1 MSRRYTLNNS
11 SQPSGSTGTS
21 TGSTAP
27 TSPAPAN
34 SGGKTPNSQ
43 KSVSPGILLGI
54 SGGWLVARMFL
65 LGGSLWILEIIA
77 VIIAAGIAH
86 SKGGKGQ
93 KVTSKII
100 IILAVLNFFIP
111 GFNSWVKGI
120 RDNQLNPSPPE
131 QSTQQ
136 EQVAPAPVEE
146 TISTERVVVSGRK
159 ITLTGD
165 GTYTVPTGRKSLC
178 FTAMGKTDGSEISD
192 QTVEIEYKGEKLR
205 YSSLG
210 SKCLI
215 FPDNIVG
222 KIKVDFFPGKSWGEE
237 PVLSNMY
244 KRYRTMPGGQGD
256 WPVIRIGE

>member
-1 MSRRYTLNNS
+1 MFFDIITMSPRRYSLNNS
-11 SQPSGSTGTS
+11 SRPSGSTETS

-120 RDNQLNPSPPE
+120 RDNQLNPPEEMSPIVINRDGEYELPNRPLKVCF
-131 QSTQQ
+131 TMTGDPVKNFYVDQQ
-136 EQVAPAPVEE
+136 VIIEGIWQEVQRGTGCKNLPDSVNGKKVK
-146 TISTERVVVSGRK
+146 ISLGIPGKQYTAEIKNKWGLGEAINNEYDYYRVVGVSAYPIIQAR
-159 ITLTGD
+159 
-165 GTYTVPTGRKSLC
+165 
-178 FTAMGKTDGSEISD
+178 
-192 QTVEIEYKGEKLR
+192 
-205 YSSLG
+205 
-210 SKCLI
+210 
-215 FPDNIVG
+215 
-222 KIKVDFFPGKSWGEE
+222 
-237 PVLSNMY
+237 
-244 KRYRTMPGGQGD
+244 
-256 WPVIRIGE
+256 

>member
-1 MSRRYTLNNS
+1 MFFDIITMSPRRYSLNNS
-11 SQPSGSTGTS
+11 SRPSGSTGTS

-27 TSPAPAN
+27 TPAAAPAN

-93 KVTSKII
+93 KVTAKII

-146 TISTERVVVSGRK
+146 EVDKRAILPVSKKYILLKRNG
-159 ITLTGD
+159 
-165 GTYTVPTGRKSLC
+165 
-178 FTAMGKTDGSEISD
+178 
-192 QTVEIEYKGEKLR
+192 QYKV
-205 YSSLG
+205 S
-210 SKCLI
+210 
-215 FPDNIVG
+215 
-222 KIKVDFFPGKSWGEE
+222 PGKYKVCISWLGDKTGYYNQGVKLNNEE
-237 PVLSNMY
+237 FIATGSSCVQKEINTEFINVEFINPPQIEVDTYLMMRNS
-244 KRYRTMPGGQGD
+244 KGGQGVY
-256 WPVIRIGE
+256 PFVEKLN

>member
-1 MSRRYTLNNS
+1 MFFDIITMSPRRYSLNNS
-11 SQPSGSTGTS
+11 SRPSGSTGTS

-27 TSPAPAN
+27 TPAAAPAN

-93 KVTSKII
+93 KVTAKII

-120 RDNQLNPSPPE
+120 RDNQLNPPGEMSPIVINRDGEYELPNRPLKVCF
-131 QSTQQ
+131 TMTGD
-136 EQVAPAPVEE
+136 PVKNFYLDNRVNINGTIFVKREDGCQDLPKTVQGK
-146 TISTERVVVSGRK
+146 TISISLLSGQPYSQEVKDK
-159 ITLTGD
+159 IGMYD
-165 GTYTVPTGRKSLC
+165 VNNNY
-178 FTAMGKTDGSEISD
+178 
-192 QTVEIEYKGEKLR
+192 EY
-205 YSSLG
+205 
-210 SKCLI
+210 
-215 FPDNIVG
+215 
-222 KIKVDFFPGKSWGEE
+222 
-237 PVLSNMY
+237 Y
-244 KRYRTMPGGQGD
+244 KRVGFGNYPTIQG
-256 WPVIRIGE
+256 R